1 MIAPIRVA
9 VLGLGQRGLQH
20 LRELWRLQAEGLAQV
35 VALADAFPENL
46 DEAKI
51 RRYIPDFTAGDRL
64 LTTDVEALIG
74 LADQGRRLDALYVC
88 IPPNVHRGEVVG
100 AARAGIHLFIEKP
113 MSLFLDEALEMEAA
127 IASAGVLAAVGFQQR
142 YDDGHE
148 RIRQLLAGKRV
159 VMANYM
165 FHAPLES
172 HNVKHTPTQA

>member
-1 MIAPIRVA
+1 MNTPIRVGL
-9 VLGLGQRGLQH
+9 LGLGQRGLQH
-20 LRELWRLQAEGLAQV
+20 LRELWRLQGEGLAQV

-51 RRYIPDFTAGDRL
+51 QRYVPDFTAGELL
-64 LTTDVEALIG
+64 LTADADALIELG
-74 LADQGRRLDALYVC
+74 DSGRGLDALYVC
-88 IPPNVHRGEVVG
+88 IPPNVHRGEVVR
-100 AARAGIHLFIEKP
+100 AARAGIHLFVEKP

-148 RIRQLLAGKRV
+148 RIRQFLAGKRV
-159 VMANYM
+159 VMANYL

-172 HNVKHTPTQA
+172 HNVKHTPTQT